1 MCAGVMFAKERSRF
15 GGLGG
20 ELVAESTN
28 VMEPINGAKHGGTLI
43 ASRAAGA
50 LCYNNHFVQRTEFG
64 RAAVTKDSS
73 YFYYDPLRGPDW
85 VTPCFMSDRTK
96 ACCKA
101 TSKTISLA

>member
-50 LCYNNHFVQRTEFG
+50 LCYNNHFVQRTTTVS
-64 RAAVTKDSS
+64 RSS
-73 YFYYDPLRGPDW
+73 CRHKGFEL
-85 VTPCFMSDRTK
+85 
-96 ACCKA
+96 
-101 TSKTISLA
+101 LLL